1 MASQV
6 TIYEGVNKSGSPVE
20 RTSRFFHASIINR
33 EETIMKA
40 IILKPGKHGEVVD
53 IDLSYNNLR
62 SLVGGNIEMTYPFED
77 EYLAVISNEEAKL
90 LDLPP
95 NRADRRS
102 DASIADIY
110 CGTMVVVALAP
121 EGDYRDL
128 TDEEENLVM
137 KMWGPLEGKDDWGG
151 AKPNMDFHIYAGDDA
166 LAFFMGEMR

>member
-1 MASQV
+1 
-6 TIYEGVNKSGSPVE
+6 
-20 RTSRFFHASIINR
+20 
-33 EETIMKA
+33 MKA
-40 IILKPGKHGEVVD
+40 IVIKPGKYAQITE
-53 IDLSYNNLR
+53 IDPIYNVLR

-95 NRADRRS
+95 NRAARRS
-102 DASIADIY
+102 DGSIADIY

-137 KMWGPLEGKDDWGG
+137 KMWGQPEGKDDWGG

-166 LAFFMGEMR
+166 LAFFMGGMLR